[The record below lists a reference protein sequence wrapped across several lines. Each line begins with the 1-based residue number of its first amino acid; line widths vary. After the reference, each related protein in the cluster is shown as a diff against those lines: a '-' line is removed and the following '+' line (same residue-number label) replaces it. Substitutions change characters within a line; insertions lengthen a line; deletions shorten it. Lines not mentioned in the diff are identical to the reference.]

1 MDAGAFTMI
10 QITLP
15 DGSIKS
21 FDSAPSV
28 QEVAASIGPGL
39 AKATIAGKVDGK
51 LVDASDRIDHDA
63 SLSIITPKDAEG
75 VEIIRHSTA
84 HLVGHAVKQLFPD
97 AKMVIGPVIEDGFYY
112 DIWHERPFT
121 PEDLAAIEQRMR
133 ELIDR
138 EYDVVKKMTPRAEV
152 IEVFRSRGEDYKL
165 RLIDDMPD
173 EQHMG
178 LYHHEEYVD
187 MCRGPHV
194 PNTRFL
200 KAFKLTRISGAYWRG
215 NAENEQLQ
223 RIYGTAWADRKQL
236 DAYIHRIEEAEK
248 RDHRKIG
255 KALDLF
261 HQQEEAPGMV
271 FWHPRGWAIWQA
283 VERYMR
289 GVYRESGYREVRC
302 PTILDVEL
310 WKKSG
315 HWDNYKENMFFT
327 ESEKR
332 DYAVKP
338 MNCPGH
344 VLIYNHGLHS
354 YRDLP
359 IRIAEFGSCTRNE
372 PSGALHGLMRVRAFT
387 QDDGHIFCTEEQLES
402 EVAAFHRQAMKV
414 YADFGFT
421 EIGLKIALRP
431 DKRIG
436 ADATWDKSEDA
447 LRSALRGC
455 AVEWQELPG
464 EGAFYGPKIE
474 YHMKDSLGRAWQVGT
489 MQVDFSMPGRLG
501 AEYVGE
507 DSARHTPVMLHR
519 AIVGSMER
527 FIGILIEH
535 HAGDLPVWL
544 APVQA
549 MVLNITGAQA
559 EHAAAVARNLA
570 ARGLR
575 VEADLRNEKIGYKIR
590 AHTLAKVPYLLVV
603 GDREKETGELAVR
616 ARSGEDLGHMTPAA
630 FVERVDSESVRS

>member
-1 MDAGAFTMI
+1 MI
-10 QITLP
+10 TITLP
-15 DGSIKS
+15 DGSKRE
-21 FDSAPSV
+21 FDGPV
-28 QEVAASIGPGL
+28 TVMQVAESIGPGL
-39 AKATIAGKVDGK
+39 AKATVAGKVDGRQ
-51 LVDASDRIDHDA
+51 VDASDLIEHDA
-63 SLSIITPKDAEG
+63 TVQILTPKDPEG
-75 VEIIRHSTA
+75 VEIIRHSCA

-112 DIWHERPFT
+112 DIWYERPFT

-133 ELIDR
+133 ELIDK
-138 EYDVVKKMTPRAEV
+138 EYDVVKRMTPRAEV

-173 EQHMG
+173 EQQMG

-236 DAYIHRIEEAEK
+236 DAYIRRIEEAEK

-255 KALDLF
+255 NALDLF

-289 GVYRESGYREVRC
+289 EGYRESGYGEVRC
-302 PTILDVEL
+302 RTILDVEL

-344 VLIYNHGLHS
+344 VLIFNQGLHS

-359 IRIAEFGSCTRNE
+359 IRYGEFGACHRNE
-372 PSGALHGLMRVRAFT
+372 PSGALHGILRVRGFT
-387 QDDGHIFCTEEQLES
+387 QDDGHVFCTEAQIEP
-402 EVAAFHRQAMKV
+402 EVTAFHQQAMAL
-414 YADFGFT
+414 YRDFGFDD
-421 EIGLKIALRP
+421 IGLKIALRP
-431 DKRIG
+431 EKRIG
-436 ADATWDKSEDA
+436 GDDIWDRAEES
-447 LRSALRGC
+447 LR
-455 AVEWQELPG
+455 
-464 EGAFYGPKIE
+464 
-474 YHMKDSLGRAWQVGT
+474 
-489 MQVDFSMPGRLG
+489 
-501 AEYVGE
+501 
-507 DSARHTPVMLHR
+507 
-519 AIVGSMER
+519 
-527 FIGILIEH
+527 
-535 HAGDLPVWL
+535 
-544 APVQA
+544 
-549 MVLNITGAQA
+549 
-559 EHAAAVARNLA
+559 AA
-570 ARGLR
+570 
-575 VEADLRNEKIGYKIR
+575 
-590 AHTLAKVPYLLVV
+590 
-603 GDREKETGELAVR
+603 
-616 ARSGEDLGHMTPAA
+616 
-630 FVERVDSESVRS
+630 